1 MNYTLF
7 LILLLA
13 YVGVLV
19 FIGKITSR
27 GATNATF
34 FNANKNASWLLVS
47 FGMIG
52 ASLSG
57 VTFISVPGWTA
68 ASGMTYLMMVVGFFF
83 GYLIIAF
90 VLLPVY
96 YRYNVIRCLAPAD
109 SQVGTADRYERAHAS
124 VRTRNQD
131 QQQPQPPE

>member
-19 FIGKITSR
+19 LIGKITSR

-68 ASGMTYLMMVVGFFF
+68 AS
-83 GYLIIAF
+83 
-90 VLLPVY
+90 
-96 YRYNVIRCLAPAD
+96 
-109 SQVGTADRYERAHAS
+109 
-124 VRTRNQD
+124 
-131 QQQPQPPE
+131 

>member
-13 YVGVLV
+13 YAGVLV
-19 FIGKITSR
+19 LIGKITSR

-83 GYLIIAF
+83 GYLLIAF

-96 YRYNVIRCLAPAD
+96 YRYNVISIYSFLGKNWVLRVIRLAPL
-109 SQVGTADRYERAHAS
+109 SSCFHV
-124 VRTRNQD
+124 
-131 QQQPQPPE
+131 

>member
-7 LILLLA
+7 LTLLLA
-13 YVGVLV
+13 YVAVLV
-19 FIGKITSR
+19 VVGRITAR
-27 GATNATF
+27 GGSNETF
-34 FNANKNASWLLVS
+34 FTAGRNANWLLVS

-68 ASGMTYLMMVVGFFF
+68 TSGLTYLPMVFGFLL
-83 GYLIIAF
+83 GYLVIAF

-96 YRYNVIRCLAPAD
+96 YRYNVISIYSFLGQRLGKQ
-109 SQVGTADRYERAHAS
+109 SYQ
-124 VRTRNQD
+124 
-131 QQQPQPPE
+131 